1 MIRQRGMSVH
11 KYRTVF
17 SVYTCQQVFAADDFV
32 IPMPVCA
39 KPLFRHSHGKVAPF
53 ASSIDKHKN
62 RALLRPSTVM
72 LPTRAASAFH
82 AAVHDL
88 RVARLVRLA
97 NKNVTTNVSIE
108 RFDYAGMM
116 RAVELTRAE
125 LLLSGKGVSFQ
136 ANRNTAALKPM
147 MRPLPTSSRQPFA
160 QM

>member
-1 MIRQRGMSVH
+1 
-11 KYRTVF
+11 
-17 SVYTCQQVFAADDFV
+17 
-32 IPMPVCA
+32 MPVCA
-39 KPLFRHSHGKVAPF
+39 KPLQNPYFVIPTA
-53 ASSIDKHKN
+53 ASSIDQLSN
-62 RALLRPSTVM
+62 FRALLPCPTVLM

>member
-1 MIRQRGMSVH
+1 
-11 KYRTVF
+11 
-17 SVYTCQQVFAADDFV
+17 
-32 IPMPVCA
+32 
-39 KPLFRHSHGKVAPF
+39 
-53 ASSIDKHKN
+53 
-62 RALLRPSTVM
+62 M

-136 ANRNTAALKPM
+136 ATRNTAALKPM

>member
-1 MIRQRGMSVH
+1 MSVH
-11 KYRTVF
+11 KYGTVF
-17 SVYTCQQVFAADDFV
+17 SVYTRVNKFLLPMISSFRCRFVQNPYFV
-32 IPMPVCA
+32 IPMA
-39 KPLFRHSHGKVAPF
+39 KSHHLLRQCV
-53 ASSIDKHKN
+53 DQHKN
-62 RALLRPSTVM
+62 RALLRPATVLM

-108 RFDYAGMM
+108 TFDYAGMM

-125 LLLSGKGVSFQ
+125 LLLSGRDVSFQ